1 MGLFSFIKNAGAKVF
16 GIGKTD
22 KEEAAEA
29 AAENAAKIKEANE
42 KAASSMEE
50 TVSDLGL
57 EAENLNVT
65 IEGDTATITGKAL
78 DQATR
83 EKIVLVV
90 GNTAG
95 IAQVDDQ
102 MEVENKE
109 PEAQFHTVEKGDS
122 LSKIAKKYY
131 TQLFL
136 KLINQCLQIQIKFIQ
151 DKYYVFLHKKI
162 NYIFIENKKPVIRQV
177 FLCCK

>member
-131 TQLFL
+131 G
-136 KLINQCLQIQIKFIQ
+136 NAM
-151 DKYYVFLHKKI
+151 KY
-162 NYIFIENKKPVIRQV
+162 PVIFEALKPMLTDPDKIYPEQV
-177 FLCCK
+177 LRIPAQ